1 MTRLFIILA
10 SFLATLTWAQA
21 SLDRSFSEGYLGEK
35 TQSIY
40 AGPWRPVSHHDPYFG
55 RLSLDDEHFSN
66 TYFLN
71 YIWQTA
77 PDWSRFF
84 SEEVMGAS
92 TCPHEVLSSNFD
104 DIRYGFRLIALS
116 YLLEIL
122 DVSRQDMVLLRRGD
136 VCSFDLPALLKSCSP
151 KSSDMKTFIQN
162 LSQQKPYSEPI
173 IGKSH
178 NFVSEQKMW
187 LSRIGGKDSSASG
200 SRVLLQC
207 RAERANCQNLSAES
221 AVALMARSCAADRE
235 LFQKICSEED
245 QLYGISSSPLSSHLL
260 STSNLV
266 SLINK
271 EGLAMGCLRRFGQM
285 MASKERVYP
294 VLAGMQPIIF
304 SKLRATYGERYLQGR
319 AFVYGA
325 LKEFTQKGL
334 KTIFEPKVEIAKV
347 EPKPVAAPT
356 PAPAVV
362 AAVPAPAPVV
372 EVVAPKPKPK
382 PEVIAEAKTAFLQ
395 AAEVRQGQNLDRVD
409 VDMLKFRYD
418 YVFSMAELQLLS
430 TTLKDYTSRTAL
442 EEMRSWDKLGGKEAP
457 MPLTFLKYLID
468 VQNHQGLY
476 NVVGVLGEKFWVIND
491 VDTRQTPPEYV
502 ELSNDV
508 ASGNAWQ
515 IYVLRPE
522 E

>member
-1 MTRLFIILA
+1 MTRLFLILA
-10 SFLATLTWAQA
+10 SLFSTLTLAQ
-21 SLDRSFSEGYLGEK
+21 STLDRSFSEGYLGEK
-35 TQSIY
+35 TQSHY

-92 TCPHEVLSSNFD
+92 TCPHDVLSSNFD

-122 DVSRQDMVLLRRGD
+122 DVARQDMMLIRRGD
-136 VCSFDLPALLKSCSP
+136 VCAFDLQALLKTCAP

-178 NFVSEQKMW
+178 NFVSEQKTW
-187 LSRIGGKDSSASG
+187 LSRLGGKDSSVSG
-200 SRVLLQC
+200 SRAMLQC
-207 RAERANCQNLSAES
+207 RAERGSCQNLTAEA
-221 AVALMARSCAADRE
+221 AVSLMARSCAADRE
-235 LFQKICSEED
+235 LFQKICSEDD

-304 SKLRATYGERYLQGR
+304 SRLKATYGERYPQGR

-334 KTIFEPKVEIAKV
+334 KTIFEPKVE
-347 EPKPVAAPT
+347 VAQEEPT
-356 PAPAVV
+356 PAPAPAPAPAVV
-362 AAVPAPAPVV
+362 TAAPAPAPVV
-372 EVVAPKPKPK
+372 EAVAPKPKPK
-382 PEVIAEAKTAFLQ
+382 PEVVAEAKTAFLQ
-395 AAEVRQGQNLDRVD
+395 AAEVRQGQNLERVD

-491 VDTRQTPPEYV
+491 VDAKQTPPEYV

-515 IYVLRPE
+515 LYVLRPE

>member
-1 MTRLFIILA
+1 MTRLFIIFA
-10 SFLATLTWAQA
+10 SFLWTFAWAQT

-35 TQSIY
+35 TQSHY

-71 YIWQTA
+71 YIWQSA
-77 PDWSRFF
+77 PEWSRFF

-122 DVSRQDMVLLRRGD
+122 DVSRHDMVLLRRGD
-136 VCSFDLPALLKSCSP
+136 VCAFDLPALLKSCNP

-162 LSQQKPYSEPI
+162 LSQQKPFSEPI

-207 RAERANCQNLSAES
+207 RAERANCQNLTAEN

-245 QLYGISSSPLSSHLL
+245 QLFGISSSPLSSHLL

-304 SKLRATYGERYLQGR
+304 SKLKASYGERYLQGR

-334 KTIFEPKVEIAKV
+334 KTIFEPKVEVAKV
-347 EPKPVAAPT
+347 EERPVPAPT
-356 PAPAVV
+356 PEPAVV

-382 PEVIAEAKTAFLQ
+382 PEVVAEAKTAFLQ

-491 VDTRQTPPEYV
+491 VDTKQTPPEFV

-508 ASGNAWQ
+508 ASGNTWQ
-515 IYVLRPE
+515 LYVLRPE